1 MLIRGDFRQK
11 MGRDC
16 CIIIFCVISR
26 KGIRKGEGRG
36 NGEGRGEKEER
47 EGEKEATIDEY
58 EKDR

>member
-26 KGIRKGEGRG
+26 KGIRNGKEGGMGRKGE
-36 NGEGRGEKEER
+36 NEER

>member
-26 KGIRKGEGRG
+26 KGIRKGEWGRK
-36 NGEGRGEKEER
+36 GEKEER

>member
-1 MLIRGDFRQK
+1 

-36 NGEGRGEKEER
+36 EKEER
-47 EGEKEATIDEY
+47 DGEKEATIDEY